1 MRKVVQE
8 FGTKLYL
15 ARTGLVEATADKQI
29 TREQAVLLRKERESA
44 GDLPDLFCP
53 V

>member
-1 MRKVVQE
+1 MLLPE
-8 FGTKLYL
+8 AYL
-15 ARTGLVEATADKQI
+15 QSNVSNAADKQI